1 MFSSLFEALGVNSTF
16 FVQFAIFLCFY
27 PVLTS
32 WLIRPYFEVHK
43 KRERKTKGTWEQAEK
58 LKLQEE
64 KLQKEYEQKA
74 KEVNENFKNL
84 YEQESQKIK
93 TKLAKEDLIN
103 REKLKTEMEQKKTI
117 LSKEVKE
124 IKTNLAKEIGP
135 LSQAVVEKLS
145 S

>member
-43 KRERKTKGTWEQAEK
+43 KREEKTKGTWEQAEK

-117 LSKEVKE
+117 LLKEVKE